1 MNRRM
6 ELERFLNEG
15 SVSQEEVFTF
25 FDQLESA
32 DLQFMIGL
40 WKGRECKTNHPMDG
54 LLETVN
60 WFGKEFI
67 DSETVHP
74 LVFQKNNGVLYK
86 INPGFLPLSLSF
98 EKIPRAL
105 IRPVFSAVSSL
116 IATEKDK
123 ARLRMLEYRGV
134 VSATMIYDQRGMYD
148 TFRKVDDNTVL
159 GVMDLKGGKAGTGY
173 FFVLERAT
181 KSKVESSY

>member
-1 MNRRM
+1 MNHRIER
-6 ELERFLNEG
+6 ERFFNEG
-15 SVSQEEVFTF
+15 PVSQKEAFTF
-25 FDQLESA
+25 FDQLESV
-32 DLQFMIGL
+32 DLQFMVGL

-54 LLETVN
+54 LLETMN
-60 WFGKEFI
+60 WFGKEFV

-86 INPGFLPLSLSF
+86 INPGFLPLSMPF
-98 EKIPRAL
+98 QKIPRAL
-105 IRPVFSAVSSL
+105 MKPVFLAISPV
-116 IATEKDK
+116 ITTEKDK

-134 VSATMIYDQRGMYD
+134 VSATMIYDQHGMYD

-159 GVMDLKGGKAGTGY
+159 GVMDLKGGQVGTGY

-181 KSKVESSY
+181 KSKVEPS

>member
-1 MNRRM
+1 MNHRT
-6 ELERFLNEG
+6 ELERFLKERPI
-15 SVSQEEVFTF
+15 SQDEAFTF
-25 FDQLESA
+25 FDQLDSV
-32 DLQFMIGL
+32 DLPFMIGL

-74 LVFQKNNGVLYK
+74 LVFQKKSGLLYK
-86 INPGFLPLSLSF
+86 VNPGFLPLSLPF
-98 EKIPRAL
+98 QKIPRAIMKPL
-105 IRPVFSAVSSL
+105 FSAVSPI

-134 VSATMIYDQRGMYD
+134 VSATMIYDQHGMYD

-159 GVMDLKGGKAGTGY
+159 GVMDLKGGKVGTGY
-173 FFVLERAT
+173 FFVLERVT
-181 KSKVESSY
+181 KSKGEPS